1 MAVHK
6 RTYRGY
12 SGPLTGER
20 TRFLVLF
27 RASLRSLMRSRLATA
42 YLIVCLLV
50 PVVFGAI
57 IYVSHSDLLLEL
69 FRMSP
74 KEANQLVGGEF
85 FYRFI
90 QIELGLSF
98 VLTAFA
104 GPGLISPDLA
114 NQALPLYFCRPLSRI
129 EYVLG
134 KFSVLAALISVITW
148 LPGLTLFALQSDL
161 AGWRWAISHFWIAR
175 GIFLGSLLILLV
187 FSALALALS
196 AWFKRKTVAG
206 AALLGVFFV
215 GAGLGQAFDAA
226 LGTHWGALI
235 DVGGLLDTV
244 VSGLFKMHF
253 SPGRG
258 GAGTISSPAAGFAL
272 LAICAFCVYLIECRI
287 RAREIVRQ

>member
-12 SGPLTGER
+12 SGPLTGAR

-27 RASLRSLMRSRLATA
+27 RYAFRNLMRSRLATV
-42 YLIVCLLV
+42 YLVACLLV
-50 PVVFGAI
+50 AVVFGAI
-57 IYVSHSDLLLEL
+57 IYVSHSALLLEL
-69 FRMSP
+69 FRVSP
-74 KEANQLVGGEF
+74 READQLVGGSF

-90 QIELGLSF
+90 QVELGLAF

-114 NQALPLYFCRPLSRI
+114 NQALPLYFCRPFSRA

-148 LPGLTLFALQSDL
+148 LPGLVLFALQSDL
-161 AGWRWAISHFWIAR
+161 AGWDWTVSHLWIAR
-175 GIFLGSLLILLV
+175 AIFVSSLLILLV

-215 GAGLGQAFDAA
+215 GAGLGHAIDAA
-226 LGTHWGALI
+226 PLGYSWGALI
-235 DVGGLLDTV
+235 DVGGLIDRV
-244 VSGLFKMHF
+244 VSSFFRVESGGNAGAI
-253 SPGRG
+253 SPV
-258 GAGTISSPAAGFAL
+258 AAAAAL
-272 LAICAFCVYLIECRI
+272 LAICAFCLYLIERRI